1 MNAQNIS
8 LSNYFT
14 ICYCYLCFG
23 SDLDLLYALDEKVT
37 YWCAPD
43 HPVGGDVRW
52 AVIAMVGCAGMLIPW
67 KSANAINTNQHVLS
81 CFADCS
87 DLSK

>member
-1 MNAQNIS
+1 M
-8 LSNYFT
+8 T
-14 ICYCYLCFG
+14 
-23 SDLDLLYALDEKVT
+23 
-37 YWCAPD
+37 APD

-52 AVIAMVGCAGMLIPW
+52 AVIAMVGCAGMLTPW

>member
-1 MNAQNIS
+1 MLKTHHFILPYVTVIRA
-8 LSNYFT
+8 L
-14 ICYCYLCFG
+14 G

-37 YWCAPD
+37 YWCAP
-43 HPVGGDVRW
+43 HPTLLGGDVRW
-52 AVIAMVGCAGMLIPW
+52 AVVAMVGCAGMLIPW